1 MLGASCTSQMYVQM
15 SLVSSRK
22 FLAITFSNIAFA
34 ISFSLLL
41 LEIKY
46 LLYLSN
52 YIIALTFSSL
62 LSIFIVSLCYT
73 LGYFF

>member
-1 MLGASCTSQMYVQM
+1 MLGAHCTSQMYVQM

-22 FLAITFSNIAFA
+22 FLAITISNIAFA

-62 LSIFIVSLCYT
+62 LAIFIVSLCYT

>member
-1 MLGASCTSQMYVQM
+1 MLGAYCTSQMYVQM

>member
-1 MLGASCTSQMYVQM
+1 MPGAYCTSQMYIQM